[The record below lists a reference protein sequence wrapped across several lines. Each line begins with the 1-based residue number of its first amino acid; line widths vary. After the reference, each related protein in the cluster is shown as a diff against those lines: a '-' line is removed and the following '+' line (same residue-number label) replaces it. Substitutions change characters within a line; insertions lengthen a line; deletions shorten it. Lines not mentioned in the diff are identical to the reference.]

1 MSRKVRAMRNGM
13 KRRWAAWACA
23 SVVGLGLLC
32 GPVWAQQ
39 GGGGGDDVGDGAS
52 GDGAD
57 GSGAGAVESGERL
70 RVTVT
75 GVDGLVQVRGSEGD
89 AWEMAEAGMELG
101 AGASFR
107 TGPRSAVRFKIGDSQ
122 TVTLDRLGTITVL
135 EAIREEG
142 KVRTE
147 AGMEYGRS
155 TLEVEGGGVEHETN
169 LKSPSAMLAIRG
181 SRGFLEEY
189 VNRLRS
195 GSDYG
200 DVSWYNAEG
209 DFIPLPAGAEQEGD
223 DTSTAEK
230 RRREGTYIPIWLA
243 TYGPEDELFEHYV
256 SGIFRFLERDG
267 RLHTKEQS
275 TAERFEAPTAAGF
288 TLVEA
293 FWGAAGGDD
302 GPIAGD
308 VVTRQGLPAGA
319 SDVDLLVTTPHGER
333 VGFGRMDPDGH
344 LSYRG
349 VGEGFSAEIDAVS
362 LEPGQEVSEFVGG
375 NTALFSGGDGKVL
388 VGTYEAQVTNRGP
401 APADLEVLIDAATGG
416 GGGVRLGDLDF
427 DEPLAPGET
436 RNVLFVVP
444 PKTPGPGN

>member
-1 MSRKVRAMRNGM
+1 MRNGM
-13 KRRWAAWACA
+13 RRRWALWVGL
-23 SVVGLGLLC
+23 SVVGMCLLC
-32 GPVWAQQ
+32 GPAWAQQ
-39 GGGGGDDVGDGAS
+39 GGGDDAAASEAGAAGGGAS
-52 GDGAD
+52 GDVAD
-57 GSGAGAVESGERL
+57 GSGAEAVESGERL
-70 RVTVT
+70 RVKVT
-75 GVDGLVQVRGSEGD
+75 GVDGLVQVRRSED
-89 AWEMAEAGMELG
+89 EAWEMAKAGMELG
-101 AGASFR
+101 VGASFR

-209 DFIPLPAGAEQEGD
+209 DFIPLPPGAEQEGD
-223 DTSTAEK
+223 DTSTAEN

-243 TYGPEDELFEHYV
+243 TYGPEDELFEEYV

-267 RLHTKEQS
+267 RLHTKERS
-275 TAERFEAPTAAGF
+275 TVERFAAPTAEGF
-288 TLVEA
+288 ALVEA
-293 FWGAAGGDD
+293 FWGTFGEREI
-302 GPIAGD
+302 PGD
-308 VVTRQGLPAGA
+308 VLTQQDLPAGA

-333 VGFGRMDPDGH
+333 VGFGRTDADGH

-362 LEPGQEVSEFVGG
+362 PGPGQEVSEFVGG

-388 VGTYEAQVTNRGP
+388 VGTYEARMTNRGP
-401 APADLEVLIDAATGG
+401 APADLRVLIDAATGG
-416 GGGVRLGDLDF
+416 GGGVRLGELDF